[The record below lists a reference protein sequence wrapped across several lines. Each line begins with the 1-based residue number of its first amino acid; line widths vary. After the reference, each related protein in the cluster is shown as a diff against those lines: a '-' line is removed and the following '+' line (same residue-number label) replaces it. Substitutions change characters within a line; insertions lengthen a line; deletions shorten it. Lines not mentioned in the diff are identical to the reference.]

1 MSNTLDILDCKGTRV
16 GEYVIPE
23 GVMIELNNEPEKGL
37 QAVHDTVVAYLAGL
51 RAGTACTKT
60 RGEVSGGGAKPF
72 RQKGTGRARSGSSR
86 SPVWVGGGT
95 IFGPRP
101 RSFAKKV
108 NKKVLRLALRRAFTE
123 RIADGD
129 VVVVDQVQLPDHKT
143 KNVVSILKNL
153 NLADSTVMMSLPAL
167 EDQAAVVCATGNL
180 PNLVLR
186 KSDNVNVYELLRFG
200 KLLFTKDGLDA
211 FIQRLA

>member
-1 MSNTLDILDCKGTRV
+1 MSNTLDILDCKGSRV

-23 GVMIELNNEPEKGL
+23 GVIELEKGE

-72 RQKGTGRARSGSSR
+72 RQKGTGRARAGSNR

-108 NKKVLRLALRRAFTE
+108 NKKVLQLALKRALSE
-123 RIADGD
+123 RIVEGA

-143 KNVVSILKNL
+143 RNVIAMLKNL
-153 NLADSTVMMSLPAL
+153 QLADSTVMMSLPNL
-167 EDQAAVVCATGNL
+167 DDQAAVVCATGNL
-180 PNLVLR
+180 SNLVLR
-186 KSDNVNVYELLRFG
+186 KADNVNVYELLRFG
-200 KLLFTKDGLDA
+200 KLLFTKDALDA